1 MNIPFT
7 IEELQRFAE
16 NGTLESYVHSYGAS
30 PLALLEYV
38 LINYNTKEE
47 EYLREI
53 ESLEDDVESLKA
65 SVSNSKT
72 TLDSCL
78 QGSLPYT
85 LKQLLCSLQELSQR
99 NNMNINDVVRIRC
112 RGNSIFRIVFIGKQL
127 VIVEDEY
134 GKEYCVN
141 IENVIGG

>member
-30 PLALLEYV
+30 PLSLLEYV
-38 LINYNTKEE
+38 LINYNVKEE

-53 ESLEDDVESLKA
+53 ESLEDTIDSLRA
-65 SVSNSKT
+65 SVSDAKA

-78 QGSLPYT
+78 
-85 LKQLLCSLQELSQR
+85 
-99 NNMNINDVVRIRC
+99 
-112 RGNSIFRIVFIGKQL
+112 
-127 VIVEDEY
+127 
-134 GKEYCVN
+134 
-141 IENVIGG
+141 